1 MKLIYLFTFIVIACG
16 EGATLTV
23 TSPAFAE
30 NEMIPVKYTC
40 KGEDV
45 NPEINIMGIPTEAK
59 SLALIMDDPD
69 APSGDFVHWVMW
81 NIPIQEKIAEN
92 SAPGVQGLNG
102 LDENKYKGPCPPSGT
117 HHYHFKM
124 YALDT
129 KLDLPAAT
137 DKQGLL
143 KAMEGHVLASG
154 ELVGL
159 FKK

>member
-1 MKLIYLFTFIVIACG
+1 
-16 EGATLTV
+16 
-23 TSPAFAE
+23 
-30 NEMIPVKYTC
+30 MIPVKYTC
-40 KGEDV
+40 SGENI
-45 NPEINIMGIPTEAK
+45 NPEISISGIPAETK

-81 NIPIQEKIAEN
+81 NILTDGKISEN
-92 SAPGVQGLNG
+92 SAPGVQGVNDFG
-102 LDENKYKGPCPPSGT
+102 ENKYGGPCPPSGT
-117 HHYHFKM
+117 HHYHFKI

-129 KLDLPAAT
+129 KLELPTET

-159 FKK
+159 YMK

>member
-1 MKLIYLFTFIVIACG
+1 MKLLYLFTFFFVASMSSK
-16 EGATLTV
+16 TLTV
-23 TSPAFAE
+23 TSPAFKE
-30 NEMIPVKYTC
+30 NEMIPAKYTC
-40 KGEDV
+40 IGEDI
-45 NPEINIMGIPTEAK
+45 NPEISITGIPEEAK

-81 NIPIQEKIAEN
+81 NIPTDGKIAEN
-92 SAPGVQGLNG
+92 SAPGEQGLNG
-102 LDENKYKGPCPPSGT
+102 MDENKYKGPCPPSGT
-117 HHYHFKM
+117 HHYHFKV

-129 KLDLPAAT
+129 KLELSNET

-143 KAMEGHVLASG
+143 KAMEGHVLSSG

>member
-1 MKLIYLFTFIVIACG
+1 
-16 EGATLTV
+16 
-23 TSPAFAE
+23 
-30 NEMIPVKYTC
+30 MIPVKYTC
-40 KGEDV
+40 SGENI
-45 NPEINIMGIPTEAK
+45 NPEISISGIPAETK

-81 NIPIQEKIAEN
+81 NILTDGKISEN
-92 SAPGVQGLNG
+92 SAPGVQGVNDFG
-102 LDENKYKGPCPPSGT
+102 ENKYGGPCPPSGT
-117 HHYHFKM
+117 HHYHFKI

-129 KLDLPAAT
+129 KLELPAET